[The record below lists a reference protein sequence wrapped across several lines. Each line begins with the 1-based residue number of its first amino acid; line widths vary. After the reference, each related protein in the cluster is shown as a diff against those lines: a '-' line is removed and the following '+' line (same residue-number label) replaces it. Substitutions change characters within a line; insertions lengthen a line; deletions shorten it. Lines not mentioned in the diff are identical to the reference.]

1 MTEDLRQGLCAAA
14 ADFYQRG
21 WMLGTAGN
29 LSARSA
35 PDRFWITASGRPKD
49 RLTLQDFV
57 EMDLTGQVLMAPDG
71 CRPSAEASI
80 HQAIYH
86 QVPDA
91 RVIYHVHSV
100 EANLCGHFAT
110 DGLLRLPPLEMLKGL
125 GVTAAEPRVDLPVFP
140 NFIEVPQIA
149 AAMERS
155 FAQALPHVPGALI
168 HLHGVTAWGRD
179 MTAARHHL
187 ELLEYCFRYLV
198 QAKLLAIGA

>member
-1 MTEDLRQGLCAAA
+1 MTEDLRQGLRGAA

-29 LSARSA
+29 LSARSRA
-35 PDRFWITASGRPKD
+35 DRFWITASGRPKD
-49 RLTLQDFV
+49 RLTLEDFV
-57 EMDLTGQVLMAPDG
+57 EMDLTGQVHRAPDG
-71 CRPSAEASI
+71 RRPSAEASI
-80 HQAIYH
+80 HQAIYR

-91 RVIYHVHSV
+91 QVIYHVHSV
-100 EANLCGHFAT
+100 EANLCGHFAV
-110 DGLLRLPPLEMLKGL
+110 DGLLRLPSLEMLKGL
-125 GVTAAEPRVDLPVFP
+125 GVAAAEPQVDLPVFP
-140 NFIEVPQIA
+140 NFVEVPQIA

-155 FAQALPHVPGALI
+155 FAQALPPVPGALI

-179 MTAARHHL
+179 GNAARHHL